1 MTQMAQ
7 MNANAGWAIY
17 DICDICGDILCGSM
31 QFINDLHRMPSF
43 FRTLSNNLRPEHR
56 LTKLLVGGIGE
67 ILMVMVGILLALQV
81 NNWNDDR
88 KDGVKELKILREMR
102 VNLDRDLADCRF
114 NIERSGQLLRANQA
128 VLKQLDDRTLFHDS
142 LRIHY
147 GNIFGNTQLTANTS
161 AYDNL
166 KSIGFNLIRND
177 SLRQMITTLYSE
189 RYTYLRNL
197 EFEADGKLQFD
208 HILPQL
214 LAKVVVDTVWESG
227 HPIDPEA
234 LMEDA
239 SFKGLLRMNMFIRA
253 YMIDQYQGVEQRVLA
268 LQAMIDQEV
277 AARE

>member
-1 MTQMAQ
+1 MS
-7 MNANAGWAIY
+7 
-17 DICDICGDILCGSM
+17 L
-31 QFINDLHRMPSF
+31 FK
-43 FRTLSNNLRPEHR
+43 TLRDNLRPEHR
-56 LTKLLVGGIGE
+56 LTKLLVRGVGE
-67 ILMVMVGILLALQV
+67 IFMVMVGILLALEV

-102 VNLDRDLADCRF
+102 ANLDRDLADCRF
-114 NIERSGQLLRANQA
+114 NIQRNGQLLRGNQA
-128 VLKQLDDRTLFHDS
+128 VLKQLDERTPFHDS

-147 GNIFGNTQLTANTS
+147 GNIFGNTQLTASTS

-214 LAKVVVDTVWESG
+214 MAKVVVDTLWESG
-227 HPIDPEA
+227 QPIDPEA
-234 LMEDA
+234 LMDDA
-239 SFKGLLRMNMFIRA
+239 SFKGFLRMNMFIRG
-253 YMIDQYQGVEQRVLA
+253 YMIEQYQGVEQRVLA
-268 LQAMIDQEV
+268 LQGMIDKEV
-277 AARE
+277 VARE

>member
-1 MTQMAQ
+1 M
-7 MNANAGWAIY
+7 
-17 DICDICGDILCGSM
+17 
-31 QFINDLHRMPSF
+31 SF
-43 FRTLSNNLRPEHR
+43 FKALSNNLRPEHR
-56 LTKLLVGGIGE
+56 LTKLLVGGVGE
-67 ILMVMVGILLALQV
+67 IFMVMVGILLALQV

-102 VNLDRDLADCRF
+102 GNLDRDLVDCRF
-114 NIERSGQLLRANQA
+114 NIKRNGQLLHGNQA
-128 VLKQLDDRTLFHDS
+128 VLKQLKDRTPYHDS

-147 GNIFGNTQLTANTS
+147 GSIFGNTTLTANTS

-214 LAKVVVDTVWESG
+214 MAKVVVDSVWESG
-227 HPIDPEA
+227 QPIDPEA
-234 LMEDA
+234 LMDDA
-239 SFKGLLRMNMFIRA
+239 SFKGLLRMNMFIRG
-253 YMIDQYQGVEQRVLA
+253 YMITQYQGVERRILT
-268 LQAMIDQEV
+268 LQGMIDKELV
-277 AARE
+277 ERE

>member
-1 MTQMAQ
+1 M
-7 MNANAGWAIY
+7 
-17 DICDICGDILCGSM
+17 
-31 QFINDLHRMPSF
+31 SF
-43 FRTLSNNLRPEHR
+43 FQALSNNLRPEHR
-56 LTKLLVGGIGE
+56 LTKLLVGGVGE
-67 ILMVMVGILLALQV
+67 IFMVMVGILLALQV

-88 KDGVKELKILREMR
+88 KDGVRELNVLREMR
-102 VNLDRDLADCRF
+102 SNLDRDLTDCRF
-114 NIERSGQLLRANQA
+114 NTERNGQLLRANEA
-128 VLKQLDDRTLFHDS
+128 VLKQLDDRTPFHDS

-214 LAKVVVDTVWESG
+214 MAKVVGNVWESG

-234 LMEDA
+234 LMDDA
-239 SFKGLLRMNMFIRA
+239 SFKGLLRMNIFIRG
-253 YMIDQYQGVEQRVLA
+253 YMIEQYQGVEQRVLA
-268 LQAMIDQEV
+268 LQGMIDKEV

>member
-1 MTQMAQ
+1 M
-7 MNANAGWAIY
+7 
-17 DICDICGDILCGSM
+17 
-31 QFINDLHRMPSF
+31 SF
-43 FRTLSNNLRPEHR
+43 FKALSDNLRPEHR
-56 LTKLLVGGIGE
+56 LTKLLVGGVGE
-67 ILMVMVGILLALQV
+67 IFMVMVGILLALQV

-88 KDGVKELKILREMR
+88 KDGVRELNVLREMR
-102 VNLDRDLADCRF
+102 SNLDRDLADCRF
-114 NIERSGQLLRANQA
+114 NTERNGQLLQANEA
-128 VLKQLDDRTLFHDS
+128 VLKQLDDRTPFHDS

-214 LAKVVVDTVWESG
+214 MAKVAVDTVWESG
-227 HPIDPEA
+227 HPIDPVA
-234 LMEDA
+234 LMDDA
-239 SFKGLLRMNMFIRA
+239 PFKGLLRMNMFIRG
-253 YMIDQYQGVEQRVLA
+253 YMIEQYQGIEQRVLA
-268 LQAMIDQEV
+268 LQGMIDKELAV
-277 AARE
+277 RE

>member
-1 MTQMAQ
+1 M
-7 MNANAGWAIY
+7 
-17 DICDICGDILCGSM
+17 
-31 QFINDLHRMPSF
+31 SF
-43 FRTLSNNLRPEHR
+43 FKALSNNLRPEHR
-56 LTKLLVGGIGE
+56 LTKLLVGGLGE
-67 ILMVMVGILLALQV
+67 IFMVMVGILLALQV

-102 VNLDRDLADCRF
+102 DNLDRDLVDCRF
-114 NIERSGQLLRANQA
+114 NIQRNGHLLRGNHA
-128 VLKQLDDRTLFHDS
+128 VLKQLDDRTPFHDS

-161 AYDNL
+161 AFDNL

-214 LAKVVVDTVWESG
+214 MAKVVMDTVWVSG
-227 HPIDPEA
+227 QPIDPEA
-234 LMEDA
+234 LMDDA
-239 SFKGLLRMNMFIRA
+239 SFKGWLRMNIFFRG
-253 YMIDQYQGVEQRVLA
+253 YMIGQYQEVEQRVLA
-268 LQAMIDQEV
+268 LQGMIDREV

>member
-1 MTQMAQ
+1 
-7 MNANAGWAIY
+7 
-17 DICDICGDILCGSM
+17 
-31 QFINDLHRMPSF
+31 MPLF
-43 FRTLSNNLRPEHR
+43 KTLRNNLRPEHR
-56 LTKLLVGGIGE
+56 ITKLLVSGVGE
-67 ILMVMVGILLALQV
+67 IFMVMVGILLALQV

-88 KDGVKELKILREMR
+88 KDGVKELKLLREMR
-102 VNLDRDLADCRF
+102 SNLDGDLKDCRY
-114 NIERSGQLLRANQA
+114 NIERNGQLLRGNQA
-128 VLKQLDDRTLFHDS
+128 VLKHLTERTPFHDS

-147 GNIFGNTQLTANTS
+147 GNIFGNTQLTSNTS

-214 LAKVVVDTVWESG
+214 MAKVVVDTLWKSG
-227 HPIDPEA
+227 QPIDPEA
-234 LMEDA
+234 LMDDP
-239 SFKGLLRMNMFIRA
+239 SFKGLLRMNIFIRG
-253 YMIDQYQGVEQRVLA
+253 YMVGQYQGVERRALA
-268 LQAMIDQEV
+268 LHGMIDKEV